1 MAVLRPFL
9 LAILGAFV
17 AAAPAALVPG
27 EEAGSTSGH
36 DQKREDTSKNDPQP
50 SASQTIRGALVERS
64 SDGEPETGGDEPQP
78 LPLASFDGHRTTGT
92 LRALPDRFLPASTR
106 AAADLRAG
114 LRALPPPPTR
124 NA

>member
-27 EEAGSTSGH
+27 EEAGSRSGH

-64 SDGEPETGGDEPQP
+64 SNGEPETDGDGSHP
-78 LPLASFDGHRTTGT
+78 LPLASLDWHRSTGT
-92 LRALPDRFLPASTR
+92 LRTRPDPLPEAVR

-114 LRALPPPPTR
+114 LRALPPPTTR
-124 NA
+124 DA